1 MSAMAVSNKVA
12 QIRAVRFVVLLG
24 LVSLFADMTYEGGR
38 SITGPY
44 LAFLGASAAVTSIVA
59 GLGEFIGYGL
69 RMVSGHLADRTGRY
83 WAITLIGYSL
93 NLFAVPLLA
102 IAGNWG
108 FASFLIVMERMG
120 KGLRTPARDAML
132 SYATSETGR
141 GWGFGLHEAMDQI
154 GAVLGPLL
162 VGMILYFNGGFSESF
177 GVLLVPAVLA
187 LSVLVGAKLLYPR
200 PKELETTK
208 VQKIGEALPR
218 VFWFYLVFAG
228 VGVAGY
234 VNFQL
239 ISYHFSSSMLIPDA
253 QIPVFFAVA
262 MGVDAFVALI
272 VGRLF
277 DRVGLLVLIAAP
289 LLSIPVA
296 PLAFSTSY
304 GAALL
309 GVIFWGA
316 AMGVQET
323 VMRAAIAVMTPVE
336 KRSSAYGIFNTAYGL
351 SWLLG
356 SAAMGFLY
364 GISIAYVIAF
374 SIVLELVSLVLLRG
388 FGKQRG
394 ITRPV

>member
-1 MSAMAVSNKVA
+1 MSNKVA

-69 RMVSGHLADRTGRY
+69 RMVSGQLADRTGRY
-83 WAITLIGYSL
+83 WAITFIGYGL

-102 IAGNWG
+102 IAGSWG
-108 FASFLIVMERMG
+108 LASFLIITERIG
-120 KGLRTPARDAML
+120 KGFRTPARDAML

-154 GAVLGPLL
+154 GAVLGPLV
-162 VGMILYFNGGFSESF
+162 VGTILYFNGSFSESF
-177 GVLLVPAVLA
+177 GVLLIPAVLA
-187 LSVLVGAKLLYPR
+187 LSVLVGARLLYPH
-200 PKELETTK
+200 PKELEPSK

-228 VGVAGY
+228 LSVAGY
-234 VNFQL
+234 AHFQL
-239 ISYHFSSSMLIPDA
+239 ISYHFSSSRLITDA

-262 MGVDAFVALI
+262 MGVDALVALL

-277 DRVGLLVLIAAP
+277 DQVGLLVLAAAP

-296 PLAFSTSY
+296 PLAFSIGY

-316 AMGVQET
+316 VMGIQET
-323 VMRAAIAVMTPVE
+323 LMRAAIAVMTPVE
-336 KRSSAYGIFNTAYGL
+336 KRSSAYGIFNTVYGF
-351 SWLLG
+351 SCFMG

-364 GISIAYVIAF
+364 SISIAYVIIF
-374 SIVLELVSLVLLRG
+374 SLALELSSLVCFLLLGLQAIRHH
-388 FGKQRG
+388 
-394 ITRPV
+394 

>member
-1 MSAMAVSNKVA
+1 MNAMVVSNKVA
-12 QIRAVRFVVLLG
+12 RSRALRFVVLLG

-83 WAITLIGYSL
+83 WAITFIGYGL

-108 FASFLIVMERMG
+108 LASFLIITERIG
-120 KGLRTPARDAML
+120 KGFRTPARDAML

-154 GAVLGPLL
+154 GAVLGPLV
-162 VGMILYFNGGFSESF
+162 VGTFLYFNGSFSESF
-177 GVLLVPAVLA
+177 GVLLIPAVLA
-187 LSVLVGAKLLYPR
+187 LSVLVGARLLYPH
-200 PKELETTK
+200 PKELEPSK

-228 VGVAGY
+228 LSVAGY
-234 VNFQL
+234 AHFQL
-239 ISYHFSSSMLIPDA
+239 ISYHFSSSRLITDA

-262 MGVDAFVALI
+262 MGVDALVALL

-277 DRVGLLVLIAAP
+277 DQVGLLVLVAAP

-296 PLAFSTSY
+296 PLAFSIGY

-316 AMGVQET
+316 AMGIQET
-323 VMRAAIAVMTPVE
+323 LMRAAIAVMTPVE
-336 KRSSAYGIFNTAYGL
+336 KRSSAYGIFNTVYGL
-351 SWLLG
+351 SWFMG

-364 GISIAYVIAF
+364 GISIAYVIIF
-374 SIVLELVSLVLLRG
+374 SLALELSSLVWFLLLGLQAIRHH
-388 FGKQRG
+388 
-394 ITRPV
+394 